1 MVELEVRKINDKIAK
16 IAEELAKEKG
26 VQCESSLIEQKNGNY
41 EQQITF
47 VYECKVNKEKWR
59 DSININYVIYKTN
72 GDYRIKILLDDTQIC
87 DRKLKNFSK
96 EIERKIREKLDK
108 HLSEIIEKW
117 KRQENIIIVENEI
130 AQAFEAFLGVK
141 PKVKFYDS
149 LNSFYAVFEISKNIS
164 IVVSGRLNNNE
175 LSINRIE
182 IESDNDLTNKLEQIA
197 EIYKAMIAFL

>member
-1 MVELEVRKINDKIAK
+1 MVVELEVRKINDKIAK

-26 VQCESSLIEQKNGNY
+26 LQCEISFRQENGNY

-47 VYECKVNKEKWR
+47 IYECKVNKENWKC
-59 DSININYVIYKTN
+59 SININYIIYKAN
-72 GDYRIKILLDDTQIC
+72 KDYRIKILLEDTQIC

-108 HLSEIIEKW
+108 HLSEIIELW
-117 KRQENIIIVENEI
+117 KRQENIIIIENEI
-130 AQAFEAFLGVK
+130 VQAFEAFLGVK

-182 IESDNDLTNKLEQIA
+182 IESDNDLTKLEQIT